1 MKDPEEQHAIL
12 CRGTERILPEGELLR
27 KLSEERPLR
36 VKLGVD
42 PTAPDLHLG
51 HTIALSK
58 LREFQDLGHQAV
70 LVIGDFTAMIGDPSG
85 RSAMRPVLRRE
96 EIQYNAR
103 TYQEQAFKILVPE
116 RCEIRHNGEWFSG
129 LTMEDTV
136 RLCARYTLARLLERE
151 DFGRRYRTGDPIGI
165 HELLYPLLQGY
176 DSVVISADVELG
188 GTDQTFNILVG
199 RELQRDA
206 GGGGQVA
213 MLMPIL
219 EGTNGVQ
226 KMSKSLGNAIG
237 IKESP
242 REMYGK
248 LMSISDELMLRYQQ
262 RLSRSSPREHADLH
276 PLEAKKR
283 LARELVE
290 RFHGAAAADGAQ
302 RFFEGRH
309 QERELVDPEE
319 HELAAEGDDG
329 IWICKLLREIRFA
342 PSTSEARRLVQQGAV
357 RVDGVVVKDVD
368 YRFRRGKD
376 SLVGVGRRRLAR
388 VVLHVGGGGGHGPAS
403 PSSGSP
409 AASGT

>member
-1 MKDPEEQHAIL
+1 MKRPEEQYAIL

-27 KLSEERPLR
+27 KLREGRALR

-85 RSAMRPVLRRE
+85 RSAMRPVLSPE
-96 EIQYNAR
+96 EIQRNAR
-103 TYQEQAFKILVPE
+103 TYQEQAFKILLRE
-116 RCEIRHNGEWFSG
+116 RCEIRHNREWFST

-136 RLCARYTLARLLERE
+136 RLCAQYTIARLLERE
-151 DFGRRYRTGDPIGI
+151 DFGRRYRAGDPIGV
-165 HELLYPLLQGY
+165 HELLYPLLQGH
-176 DSVVISADVELG
+176 DSVVISADLELG

-199 RELQRDA
+199 RELQRGA
-206 GGGGQVA
+206 GGEGQVA
-213 MLMPIL
+213 MLLPIL
-219 EGTNGVQ
+219 EGTDGVQ

-237 IKESP
+237 IQEAP

-248 LMSISDELMLRYQQ
+248 LMRISDELMLRYRD
-262 RLSRSSPREHADLH
+262 RLASETVGEGPEQVH
-276 PLEAKKR
+276 PMDAKKQ
-283 LARELVE
+283 LARTLVE
-290 RFHGAAAADGAQ
+290 RFHGAAAAEDAQ

-319 HELAAEGDDG
+319 HELVEEGDGG

-357 RVDGVVVKDVD
+357 RVDGTVVKDVD
-368 YRFRRGKD
+368 YRFRRGD
-376 SLVGVGRRRLAR
+376 SLVQVGRRRLAR
-388 VVLHVGGGGGHGPAS
+388 VALHTGGTGDA
-403 PSSGSP
+403 
-409 AASGT
+409 